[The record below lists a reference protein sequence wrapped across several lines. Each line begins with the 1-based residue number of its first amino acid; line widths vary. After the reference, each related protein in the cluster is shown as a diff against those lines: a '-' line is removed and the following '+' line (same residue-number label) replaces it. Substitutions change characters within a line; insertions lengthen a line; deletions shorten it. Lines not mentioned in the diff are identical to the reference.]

1 MVWKYRECL
10 PDVPLARDIPKIGK
24 FKATNS
30 LRVSCLLEFAR
41 HGHNLMGV
49 SPIAALY
56 RKRTADGNGVRS
68 DSASKGSLRQSTD
81 LTYRNL
87 ILRHMSVVS
96 LPNKIKP
103 IAIWN
108 TRCKSSRYK
117 CERLYS

>member
-49 SPIAALY
+49 SPH
-56 RKRTADGNGVRS
+56 RS
-68 DSASKGSLRQSTD
+68 LISASVQPTAMVSVVIRHLKEVLGKAL

-87 ILRHMSVVS
+87 ILRHMSVG
-96 LPNKIKP
+96 
-103 IAIWN
+103 
-108 TRCKSSRYK
+108 KSAK
-117 CERLYS
+117 QDKAL